1 MEKKRLVEKYADY
14 AKAVSRLK
22 EVLEAG
28 TDVDFVYDAA
38 IQRFEFTYELGWKLL
53 KAYLAYNGIE
63 EVNTPREAFKEAFA
77 TGLIDDGELWIEMIK
92 DRNLTSHTYNET
104 VAISIYNRVKERYF
118 GLFEKLEKELA
129 GEINS

>member
-1 MEKKRLVEKYADY
+1 MLVEKYADY

-53 KAYLAYNGIE
+53 RAYLSYNGIE

>member
-1 MEKKRLVEKYADY
+1 MDNTRLVQKYAY
-14 AKAVSRLK
+14 FSKAVLRLR

-28 TDVDFVYDAA
+28 TESDFVYDAA

-53 KAYLAYNGIE
+53 KAFMAYSGIA

-77 TGLIDDGELWIEMIK
+77 AGLIHDGELWIEMIK
-92 DRNLTSHTYNET
+92 DRNLTAHTYDEAEA
-104 VAISIYNRVKERYF
+104 VKIYNRVREMYF
-118 GLFEKLEKELA
+118 ALFEKLEKKLA